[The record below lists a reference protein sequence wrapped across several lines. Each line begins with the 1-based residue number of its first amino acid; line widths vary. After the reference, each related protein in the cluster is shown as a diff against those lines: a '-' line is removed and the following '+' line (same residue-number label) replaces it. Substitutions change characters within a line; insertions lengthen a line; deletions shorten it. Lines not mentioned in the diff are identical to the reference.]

1 MIGIALHPSWL
12 VLAAA
17 VLSTAPS
24 EPPVWWQFVMNGPN
38 AERRVS
44 PHYRSE
50 QECNAALAA
59 TASWMAKRFPD
70 RYPLVGSC
78 EAYAK
83 PRS

>member
-1 MIGIALHPSWL
+1 MTGIALHPSWL

-17 VLSTAPS
+17 VLSTPAS

-38 AERRVS
+38 AERQVS

-50 QECNAALAA
+50 PECNAALKA
-59 TASWMAKRFPD
+59 TESWMAKRFPD